1 MVHIVPGSIP
11 TGEICGLAVNSSNVV
26 HKVVPCRVG
35 SMKWV
40 VCTSL
45 ANSVLRTSLTQ
56 ELA

>member
-1 MVHIVPGSIP
+1 MPDVFIKASCEFQQRCLQGRS
-11 TGEICGLAVNSSNVV
+11 L
-26 HKVVPCRVG
+26 KVG